1 MSSSNNYSNTML
13 VVAYLLEEYVIF
25 KSESFTFHFHP
36 VNLTNYSVTAI
47 IFFVYHTVVLFV
59 TAYIKVL
66 NSHMHKTLSNS
77 GQLWKKQVRDIVTTL
92 KIKYNEGNTEQPINF
107 TMNLPNNAKN
117 NINNLTQK
125 LLTRLNILKRHI
137 LMCSVVLLLQM

>member
-1 MSSSNNYSNTML
+1 MVPVETVMSRSKNYSNTMS

-47 IFFVYHTVVLFV
+47 FFFVVYHTVVLFV

-92 KIKYNEGNTEQPINF
+92 KIKYNEGNTEQPINS
-107 TMNLPNNAKN
+107 TMNLPNNA
-117 NINNLTQK
+117 
-125 LLTRLNILKRHI
+125 
-137 LMCSVVLLLQM
+137 

>member
-1 MSSSNNYSNTML
+1 MVKVKTVMSSSNNYSNTMS

-47 IFFVYHTVVLFV
+47 FFFVYHTVVLFV
-59 TAYIKVL
+59 TEYIKVL

-77 GQLWKKQVRDIVTTL
+77 GQLWKKQVRDSHHFKDQI
-92 KIKYNEGNTEQPINF
+92 Q
-107 TMNLPNNAKN
+107 
-117 NINNLTQK
+117 
-125 LLTRLNILKRHI
+125 
-137 LMCSVVLLLQM
+137 